1 MQSNYRQPHWRG
13 FVSNT
18 GLIAPANVSS
28 KDLPAQSIG
37 FFPISKTGGD
47 PKSVTSINPA
57 SHPLFKIGFGKA
69 PFAAQKAKLTFSD
82 KTPFLTTAISK
93 KSILNWKGYKAKK
106 LNGGSTGEVWTVGYD
121 GVNADK
127 TLKAPADFSDAII
140 TVQAWGTPIYK
151 ATGTY
156 TQEVSIY
163 LNKGCID
170 PVYQSLGSIGTPV
183 DYENASANALADDY
197 IKQWK
202 KYKFLGTSLP
212 VDRFVKVSKLRLTN
226 PAQAAKTV
234 ACRKYAVVVTCDEG
248 DGTSLGR
255 VQAQYPGYK
264 VVLESHNNA
273 TKQTTYTMWRTVAQS
288 TPAALSLS
296 DVVVADC
303 AGACPSG
310 YTSVAAANLFQVR
323 IATGATVAAL
333 TGEISRVKVSTA
345 PDVEVYHILAATST
359 SLATAIT
366 NVGATGAPEIT
377 LVGVRSQI
385 CNLTTSLSFS
395 WSQVDEAFK
404 ASKEYKLTLM
414 DKDCK
419 GTYNN
424 RLAEVQAKYPYLTIA
439 EEASTECMTVYSTT
453 VLSECTTEGC
463 GEDAVFTIEAPA
475 PFERGMNWEEFNG
488 TVITTP
494 DCTDPAETTPICE
507 AVGLRF
513 EAASFN
519 RFTDECSY
527 GYFAWDQSDVDPVM
541 IKVTVQK
548 HDHTLSLCDSTFEF
562 PVTKV
567 REIEYEKGTG
577 QMVREIETRWFDYY
591 EYGQAFRVDPIDRAL
606 YGLTAI
612 AKPEFYYDEY
622 QLTVKEDASGEYI
635 SQYKNE
641 SASIMYRM
649 FFREGTGKA
658 FETVINSYIAGLKD
672 TDLTSVVL

>member
-1 MQSNYRQPHWRG
+1 MQSSYRQPHSRG
-13 FVSNT
+13 FVTNT
-18 GLIAPANVSS
+18 GLIAPAGVSS
-28 KDLPAQSIG
+28 KDLPAQAIG
-37 FFPISKTGGD
+37 FFPLSKTGGD

-69 PFAAQKAKLTFSD
+69 PFAAQKAQATFSD
-82 KTPFLTTAISK
+82 KSPFLTTAISK
-93 KSILNWKGYKAKK
+93 NSIQKWAGYKAKK

-156 TQEVSIY
+156 TQEVSIF
-163 LNKGCID
+163 LNKGCIA
-170 PVYQSLGSIGTPV
+170 PVYQGLNSIGTPV
-183 DYENASANALADDY
+183 DYANASANALADDY

-202 KYKFLGTSLP
+202 KYKFLGTNLP
-212 VDRFVKVSKLRLTN
+212 VDRFVKVSKLRLTE
-226 PAQAAKTV
+226 PAQTAKTV

-264 VVLESHNNA
+264 VVMDSHNNA

-296 DVVVADC
+296 DVIVADC
-303 AGACPSG
+303 AGSCASG
-310 YTSVAAANLFQVR
+310 YTSTTAANLFQVR
-323 IATGATVAAL
+323 IATGATVASL
-333 TGEISRVKVSTA
+333 TGEISRVKVSTTPA
-345 PDVEVYHILAATST
+345 EEVYHILAATST
-359 SLATAIT
+359 TLATAIT
-366 NVGATGAPEIT
+366 NVGATGAPVIT
-377 LVGVRSQI
+377 LVGIKSQI
-385 CNLTTSLSFS
+385 CSLTTPITFS
-395 WSQVDEAFK
+395 WSQVDSAYK
-404 ASKEYKLTLM
+404 ASKEYKLTLQ

-439 EEASTECMTVYSTT
+439 EEASTTCMTVYSTT

-463 GEDAVFTIEAPA
+463 GEDAVFTIQAPA
-475 PFERGMNWEEFNG
+475 PFERGMNWEEFDG

-494 DCTDPAETTPICE
+494 DCDEPTVADPICE

-527 GYFAWDQSDVDPVM
+527 GYFMWDQSDVDPVM

-548 HDHTLSLCDSTFEF
+548 HDHTLSLCDTTYEF

-577 QMVREIETRWFDYY
+577 QMVREIESRWFNFY
-591 EYGQAFRVDPIDRAL
+591 ESGQAFKQDPIDRAL

-612 AKPEFYYDEY
+612 AKPEFHYDEY
-622 QLTVKEDASGEYI
+622 QLTVKEDAGGEYI

-641 SASIMYRM
+641 SSSIMYRM

-658 FETVINSYIAGLKD
+658 FENVINAYVAGLPN
-672 TDLTSVVL
+672 TDLVPVVL